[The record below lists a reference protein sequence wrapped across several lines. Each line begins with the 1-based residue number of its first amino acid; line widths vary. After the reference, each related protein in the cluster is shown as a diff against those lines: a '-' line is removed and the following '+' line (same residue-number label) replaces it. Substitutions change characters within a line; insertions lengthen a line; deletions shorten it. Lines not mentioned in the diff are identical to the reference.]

1 MKNYECFYLKN
12 LAEDAWKAL
21 QQCKS
26 VFGDNNIYT
35 KVARARWGAYDK
47 ICVEFNIDYS
57 IK

>member
-1 MKNYECFYLKN
+1 MEKYETIYLKN
-12 LAEDAWKAL
+12 LAESAWKEL

-26 VFGDNNIYT
+26 VLGDNNIHT

-47 ICVEFNIDYS
+47 ICVEFNIDYT